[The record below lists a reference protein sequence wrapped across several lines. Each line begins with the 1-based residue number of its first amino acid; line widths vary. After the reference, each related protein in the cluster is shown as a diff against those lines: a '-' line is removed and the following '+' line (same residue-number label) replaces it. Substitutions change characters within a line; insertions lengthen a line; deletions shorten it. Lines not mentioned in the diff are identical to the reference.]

1 MKSVLVIVSTKQG
14 HHRGLCEQAQGDPKA
29 LGQWLSTTY
38 WSVDNLETGWEFFHT
53 AKNPC

>member
-1 MKSVLVIVSTKQG
+1 MRTVLVIVSTKQG
-14 HHRGLCEQAQGDPKA
+14 HHRKLCEQAQGDPKA

-38 WSVDNLETGWEFFHT
+38 WSVDNLETGWEYSHT